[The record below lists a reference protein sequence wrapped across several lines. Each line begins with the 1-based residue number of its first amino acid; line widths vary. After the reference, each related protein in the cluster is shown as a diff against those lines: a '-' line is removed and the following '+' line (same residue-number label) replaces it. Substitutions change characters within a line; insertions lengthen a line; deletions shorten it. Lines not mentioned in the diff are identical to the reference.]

1 MSESRVGQL
10 VLDVESA
17 IPSRIKHENP
27 ERKNSFTQNVLT
39 PVQLLRMR
47 PGREIARETC
57 FLANTSGAIQIEVPG
72 NWKRVWD
79 NKNEH
84 YLYGEVVSTDSKEDE
99 HLIGQIVY
107 VSKGE
112 AVRKPKDYT
121 GPRPRRKR
129 NNSDDD
135 IPF

>member
-10 VLDVESA
+10 VLDVDTA
-17 IPSRIKHENP
+17 IPKRIRHE
-27 ERKNSFTQNVLT
+27 ELGRKNSFTQNVLT

-47 PGREIARETC
+47 PRKEIPRETC

-72 NWKRVWD
+72 NWKKVWD
-79 NKNEH
+79 NKDEH
-84 YLYGEVVSTDSKEDE
+84 YLYGEVVSTNSKEDE
-99 HLIGQIVY
+99 HLIGQTVY

-129 NNSDDD
+129 NNNDDD